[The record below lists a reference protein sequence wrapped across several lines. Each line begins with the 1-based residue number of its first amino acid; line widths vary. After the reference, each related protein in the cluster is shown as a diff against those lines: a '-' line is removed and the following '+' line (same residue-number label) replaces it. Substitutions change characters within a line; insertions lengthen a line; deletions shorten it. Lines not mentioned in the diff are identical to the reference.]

1 MSITFSDDYLLGKP
15 GPAYFF
21 QRLVWSYAI
30 TGTLLAAVRV
40 DLFTALAAGPASP
53 ADIAAR
59 CRTHPL
65 NTEKLLVACA
75 AMGLLEKDGDL
86 YHNTPFADRHLV
98 RGRPTYQGELV
109 EHLGRQWTRWVEI
122 DHFVRTGERGPQEL
136 AEGEMMTHLE
146 RQEDHRIWITAMH
159 NVAMAGQ
166 AEALADALDLSGRRL
181 LCDVGGGPGTYALV
195 LCQRYPQ
202 LQAVVLDLPETEPVA
217 QEIFRSF
224 GLEDRVHFRVGDY
237 LQDTYGQGNDVVLLS
252 GVLHGETVEDC
263 HLMLRKAYDS
273 LTPGGLAVVQ
283 EILLNDEK
291 TGPLLPALF
300 SLHMT
305 YGTSYAGGEI
315 ARWMAEVGFTDVEV
329 RPLKGYAWLN
339 GVVVGTKR

>member
-1 MSITFSDDYLLGKP
+1 MSITFSDDHLLGKP

-21 QRLVWSYAI
+21 QHLIWGYAI

-53 ADIAAR
+53 AEVAAR
-59 CRTHPL
+59 CRTHSL
-65 NTEKLLVACA
+65 STEKLLVACA

-98 RGRPTYQGELV
+98 WGRPAYQGELV
-109 EHLGRQWTRWVEI
+109 EHLGRQWTRWCEI
-122 DHFVRTGERGPQEL
+122 DRFVRTGERGPQEL
-136 AEGEMMTHLE
+136 AEGEMMTYLE
-146 RQEDHRIWITAMH
+146 YQEDHRVWILAMH
-159 NVAMAGQ
+159 NIAMGGQ

-202 LQAVVLDLPETEPVA
+202 LQAVVLDLPETEPIA
-217 QEIFRSF
+217 KEIIASF
-224 GLEDRVHFRVGDY
+224 NLADRVGFRAADY
-237 LQDTYGQGNDVVLLS
+237 LRDYGQGYDVMLLS
-252 GVLHGETVEDC
+252 GVLHGETPADC
-263 HLMLRKAYDS
+263 RVMLRKAYDS
-273 LTPGGLAVVQ
+273 LAPGGLAVVQ
-283 EILLNDEK
+283 ETLLNDEK

-305 YGTSYAGGEI
+305 YGASYAGGEI
-315 ARWMAEVGFTDVEV
+315 AGWMAEVGFTDVEV